1 MIFCLKLEV
10 NQNHLKIKEEN
21 KNHLEILEEE

>member
-1 MIFCLKLEV
+1 MIFCLKLKV

-21 KNHLEILEEE
+21 KNHLEILEE